1 MMSVNRIYLKDEIHF
16 LCQCPL
22 YIPLRTKLFQTLH
35 DSNTEFFD
43 LDVFDQFVY
52 VIRANQ
58 QRHVIKAIPLKQS
71 SYLTVQVNS

>member
-1 MMSVNRIYLKDEIHF
+1 MSMPSIYSAKNK
-16 LCQCPL
+16 
-22 YIPLRTKLFQTLH
+22 T
-35 DSNTEFFD
+35 DSHSEFFY